1 MYGRLAYQQVDPK
14 NIPEV
19 LGGECSCPGGCI
31 VSDNGPWSEYNLDD
45 EDEEIK
51 IESFLET
58 EPTEQFFDAI
68 DFQIDF
74 SKDHGIIKEGG
85 KLKVVAHPQD

>member
-1 MYGRLAYQQVDPK
+1 
-14 NIPEV
+14 
-19 LGGECSCPGGCI
+19 

-58 EPTEQFFDAI
+58 EPTE
-68 DFQIDF
+68 
-74 SKDHGIIKEGG
+74 
-85 KLKVVAHPQD
+85 